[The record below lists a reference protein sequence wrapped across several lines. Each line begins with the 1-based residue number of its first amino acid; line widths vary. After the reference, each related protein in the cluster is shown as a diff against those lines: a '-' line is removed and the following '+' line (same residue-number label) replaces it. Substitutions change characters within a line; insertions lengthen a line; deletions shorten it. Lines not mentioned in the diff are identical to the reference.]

1 MDTRHKLC
9 IIGDVPPPVSG
20 PEMSIQKMI
29 RSRLKDHYALTRFS
43 LGLNADNATRGD
55 MSARKIL
62 RFIGR
67 LVALD
72 RHLRQHRPAAVYY
85 YFTQTPLGFLKDI
98 SIINIIKNRGAR
110 LILHLRGSNF
120 NAFFDR
126 QPRYYQHTIRKTLD
140 KADVILVQSECIR
153 SVFDGIISPE
163 KIRVFYNALERAE
176 ISQQVRVGTS
186 AVFQI
191 LFLGNLAFSKG
202 YHDLIKAIPLVVDV
216 CSEVRFVFAGLR
228 VPLAGEKNIRPSQIT
243 QDIRLMRKEVSHI
256 EQAYG
261 QYITYSGVVRAPQKS
276 MLLKQ
281 SDLFVLPSYSEGF
294 STAILEAMGSGL
306 PILTT
311 PVGAN
316 CDIFAETPE
325 ALVNPG
331 DHRGLADGILKFIYD
346 DTLRKACAEHNLRK
360 VKERYHMDYAVAQ
373 FTSSVDGILQ
383 GELCFSSLER

>member
-67 LVALD
+67 MVALD
-72 RHLRQHRPAAVYY
+72 RHLRQLRPAAVYY

-98 SIINIIKNRGAR
+98 AIINIIKHRDAR

-126 QPRYYQHTIRKTLD
+126 QPRFYKRLIRRALD

-153 SVFDGIISPE
+153 SVFDSIISPE
-163 KIRVFYNALERAE
+163 KIRVFYNTLEQAE
-176 ISQQVRVGTS
+176 ISEQVRVETS
-186 AVFQI
+186 SVFQV

-202 YHDLIKAIPLVVDV
+202 YHDLIRAIPLVVEV
-216 CSEVRFVFAGLR
+216 CSQVRFVFAGLR
-228 VPLAGEKNIRPSQIT
+228 VPLAGEKNIRPSQLT
-243 QDIRLMRKEVSHI
+243 HDIRSMQSEVSHI
-256 EQAYG
+256 EQTYG
-261 QYITYSGVVRAPQKS
+261 QYITYGGVVRDPQKT
-276 MLLKQ
+276 MLYKQ

-294 STAILEAMGSGL
+294 STAILEAMGRGL

-316 CDIFAETPE
+316 CDIFADTPE
-325 ALVNPG
+325 ALVTAG
-331 DHRGLADGILKFIYD
+331 DHRKLADGIIRFIHD
-346 DTLRKACAEHNLRK
+346 ESLRKACAEHNLRK
-360 VKERYHMDYAVAQ
+360 VKERYHMDYAVDQ
-373 FTSSVDGILQ
+373 FTSAVDGILP
-383 GELCFSSLER
+383 